1 MIRVVQASPSTSL
14 RAGSPGRGSIVAGIN
29 PAFETPG
36 YFQASLGTLRS
47 ELSERYSSMRKVLF
61 LVAVLLL
68 LTASSL
74 AQGKRLWVL
83 RSPGEMVE
91 YDPATFAMKQTIKVP
106 AEAVQSPEKI
116 RVNHLG
122 QILLVTPAP
131 FPLAEEDVASAHKVW
146 FWNGHIAATIDQGVK
161 REVTATGSNQAVTE
175 TGPMP
180 FLSADGGHLFW
191 FASVA
196 RRLVRDGLDLSTA
209 TTWQAWQTDLQGTGR
224 EELATTKLPD
234 CRCET
239 GVCEESCPYVGVWA
253 PEGGIGKFFLTTQSI
268 ARQTEIDYTAS
279 TLYREEAGKWTA
291 SPLDKPLQRELDAS
305 SGGDLIVEA
314 IPDAGCCGWVNES
327 NDQTLVRASGKT
339 RIVFDERASYKN
351 PDYDVSFYTSNAL
364 LSPEVGYLAMTI
376 ETTAKADQPI
386 QIADQGEANP
396 EELQRIRKALAEL
409 PAVEVKSMEDTPRQV
424 AFVPHVML
432 VGWIS
437 EKEIL
442 IVEDHLLVAYNVGTG
457 ARRKSSVRVEDVGRV
472 FLR

>member
-1 MIRVVQASPSTSL
+1 MDIS
-14 RAGSPGRGSIVAGIN
+14 
-29 PAFETPG
+29 
-36 YFQASLGTLRS
+36 
-47 ELSERYSSMRKVLF
+47 
-61 LVAVLLL
+61 
-68 LTASSL
+68 
-74 AQGKRLWVL
+74 
-83 RSPGEMVE
+83 
-91 YDPATFAMKQTIKVP
+91 
-106 AEAVQSPEKI
+106 
-116 RVNHLG
+116 
-122 QILLVTPAP
+122 
-131 FPLAEEDVASAHKVW
+131 
-146 FWNGHIAATIDQGVK
+146 
-161 REVTATGSNQAVTE
+161 
-175 TGPMP
+175 
-180 FLSADGGHLFW
+180 
-191 FASVA
+191 
-196 RRLVRDGLDLSTA
+196 
-209 TTWQAWQTDLQGTGR
+209 DLQGTGR

-409 PAVEVKSMEDTPRQV
+409 PAVEVKSMRRVDQREGNSDRRGPSARGLQRGHWGAAEV
-424 AFVPHVML
+424 ECASGGCGAGVFAVSQIRP
-432 VGWIS
+432 IS
-437 EKEIL
+437 FGQWWFYGCYNGSEL
-442 IVEDHLLVAYNVGTG
+442 RSRVRNYRRNSDSLLMRCF
-457 ARRKSSVRVEDVGRV
+457 RRA
-472 FLR
+472 

>member
-1 MIRVVQASPSTSL
+1 MRVKDSFLTACS
-14 RAGSPGRGSIVAGIN
+14 
-29 PAFETPG
+29 
-36 YFQASLGTLRS
+36 
-47 ELSERYSSMRKVLF
+47 F
-61 LVAVLLL
+61 LVLVSPVA
-68 LTASSL
+68 

-91 YDPATFAMKQTIKVP
+91 YDPATFAVKQMVKVP
-106 AEAVQSPEKI
+106 AEAVQSPEKV
-116 RVNHLG
+116 RVNRVG
-122 QILLVTPAP
+122 QILFATPAP
-131 FPLAEEDVASAHKVW
+131 LPLAEEDVASAHKVW
-146 FWNGHIAATIDQGVK
+146 FWNGHSAATIDQGVK

-175 TGPMP
+175 SSPTP
-180 FLSADGGHLFW
+180 FLSADGVHLFW
-191 FASVA
+191 FANQA
-196 RRLVRDGLDLSTA
+196 RRLVREGLDLSTT
-209 TTWQAWQTDLQGTGR
+209 TTWHAWQTDLQGAGR
-224 EELATTKLPD
+224 EELATAKLPD

-239 GVCEESCPYVGVWA
+239 GACEENCPYVGVWA
-253 PEGGIGKFFLTTQSI
+253 PEGGVGKFFLTTQSI

-291 SPLDKPLQRELDAS
+291 TPLDKPLQRELDAS

-327 NDQTLVRASGKT
+327 NDQTLVRASDKT

-364 LSPEVGYLAMTI
+364 LSPEVGYVAMTI
-376 ETTAKADQPI
+376 QTTATADQPI

-396 EELQRIRKALAEL
+396 EELQRTRKALAEL
-409 PAVEVKSMEDTPRQV
+409 PAVEVKSMEDTPRRL
-424 AFVPHVML
+424 ALVPHAAL

-442 IVEDHLLVAYNVGTG
+442 LVEDHLLVAYNVGTG
-457 ARRKSSVRVEDVGRV
+457 ARRKSSVRVEEAGRV